1 MPGQY
6 GVIRQDADTL
16 RFTSLAPEPR
26 LVGLLRRISDRAG
39 GTVGWRLDARV
50 VVRGPVRKVWPLPE
64 DPLVA
69 TGLMIRREA
78 KAAIAAAGITATPEN
93 GVGRME
99 TAEN

>member
-6 GVIRQDADTL
+6 GVTRQDADTF
-16 RFTSLAPEPR
+16 RFTSLGSEPR

-50 VVRGPVRKVWPLPE
+50 VLRGPTRKVWPLPE

-69 TGLMIRREA
+69 TGLMTHREA
-78 KAAIAAAGITATPEN
+78 KAAIAAAAISNAARRGP
-93 GVGRME
+93 
-99 TAEN
+99 